1 MKEINTYN
9 DALQWLYE
17 QLPYYQRQGRKAI
30 KTDLKNIRLFAE
42 ELGNPQW
49 KYPVIH
55 IGGTNGKGSVSHMLA
70 SVLIEAGFRV
80 GLYTSPHLID
90 FRERIKVNG
99 KLIPQKVVTGF
110 VRRHGEFIEKHGLSF
125 FEMTVGMAFHYFHK
139 MKVDV
144 AIVEVGMGG
153 RLDSTNIVD
162 PVLSIITNVSLD
174 HTEHLGKTPEE
185 IAVEKAGI
193 IKPGKAVVVG
203 EVPDSIRTILERTA
217 WERNADITFA
227 RLVYPLPETDLEGP
241 YQEKNIPIVQA
252 AIMKLRNRGWNIPDF
267 VIRSGLQKVVK
278 NTCFRGRWQIL
289 SQEPYVILDVG
300 HNKAAFELIVP
311 GLKKIMSPRKFMLLS
326 FVQGKDVE
334 GIAEILPKDFI
345 YLVSQAQIPR
355 AMSKE
360 EIASIFENAGLS
372 VETYDS
378 IPQALQAVLEILQPE
393 DLLFI
398 GGSTFT
404 VSEALQ
410 NLRVRRRKV
419 VLADPASATQ

>member
-1 MKEINTYN
+1 MIEIKTYN
-9 DALQWLYE
+9 DAVQWLYNR
-17 QLPYYQRQGRKAI
+17 LPYYQNQGKRAI
-30 KTDLKNIRLFAE
+30 KKDLKNILLFAE
-42 ELGNPQW
+42 ELGNPQL

-55 IGGTNGKGSVSHMLA
+55 VGGTNGKGSVSHMLA
-70 SVLIEAGFRV
+70 SVLMEAGFRV

-99 KLIPQKVVTGF
+99 KFIPQKVVTGF
-110 VRRHGEFIEKHGLSF
+110 VRRHGDFVEQHGLSF
-125 FEMTVGMAFHYFHK
+125 FEMTVGLAFHYFHK

-153 RLDSTNIVD
+153 RLDSTNIVY
-162 PVLSIITNVSLD
+162 PVLSIITNISLD
-174 HTEHLGKTPEE
+174 HTEFLGKTPEE

-203 EVPDSIRTILERTA
+203 DVPNTVRHILERTA
-217 WERNADITFA
+217 WERNADITFS

-252 AIMKLRNRGWNIPDF
+252 AVMKLRNRGWNIPDF
-267 VIRSGLQKVVK
+267 VIQSGLQKVAK

-289 SQEPYVILDVG
+289 SHDPYIILDVG
-300 HNKAAFELIVP
+300 HNKAAFELIIP

-326 FVQGKDVE
+326 FVQDKDVA

-345 YLVSQAQIPR
+345 YLVTEAQIPR
-355 AMSKE
+355 AMPKE
-360 EIASIFENAGLS
+360 EIAGILRNAGLN
-372 VETYDS
+372 VETYDNVQ
-378 IPQALQAVLEILQPE
+378 QALQSVLEILEPE

-404 VSEALQ
+404 VSDALKM
-410 NLRVRRRKV
+410 LRVRRRKV
-419 VLADPASATQ
+419 VLANPTGATQ